1 MVCCFFKIKIK
12 AVIICQDKSS
22 MGVIGITA
30 SDMGKFDERSMN
42 VDFLLEKEYII
53 NKNNKIK
60 L

>member
-12 AVIICQDKSS
+12 AVIICQEKSS
-22 MGVIGITA
+22 MGVIG
-30 SDMGKFDERSMN
+30 MGKFDERSMN

-60 L
+60 F